1 MRKLLVVLPMLLALI
16 SGCDSTRRDFTYCD
30 IKYPEC
36 NKGFTCNLT
45 TGMCVPDTG
54 AGIPDAPIAD
64 AATGPETSPVD
75 VSVADSKDAPVAT
88 DTTPMDTITADTAV
102 VDAPQIVDA
111 AIPDTRIPDAAGTCS
126 VDNDCV
132 GVPAGAYCV
141 NTKCVSCRTSSQC
154 NNDAG
159 VPFCSAQNTCVSCA
173 GVSGPDGGS
182 ACPASAPVCAASG
195 GCVQCV
201 QNSDCQSPIAA
212 FCVQN
217 QCVGCNAPGAT
228 ASAPVSGSSDGGS
241 VDSGARDAGA
251 ASGPCTGPTPVCAK
265 DGTIAGQ
272 CVQCVTSADC
282 SGTTPICNTTTN
294 TCAACTSD
302 TQCADKGVGPGV
314 CMFHQDSRCAS
325 DTETIYVKNSTGCTG
340 GTGTAASPYCQPQA
354 GVNAV
359 TTSKRVVVMMG
370 TGSLGV
376 WIGSFSGSQVS
387 IVGQN
392 SATISPGGADI
403 GIHIAS
409 GNAYV
414 RGLTVQGVGASATN
428 PGIVVEAGAT
438 LALDRCIVK
447 ANAGGLSVNPGANF
461 DVANSVFD
469 NNQQGLF
476 GTTTLFGGIYLGGS
490 APSAGLHRLWF
501 NTIVNNQGIGVVCN
515 ETTQALT
522 GMLLYGNI
530 GGDYLSCAMDV
541 TSKWSS
547 GKPIPISGSSDTNPP
562 ALSSTDHL
570 TSTSPCRGYVN
581 GAVAH
586 PPDDIDGDPRPKIT
600 PTNPS
605 TKLDCGADEY

>member
-1 MRKLLVVLPMLLALI
+1 MRKLLVVLPTLLALAG
-16 SGCDSTRRDFTYCD
+16 GCDATRRDFNVCD
-30 IKYPEC
+30 QHYSDC
-36 NKGFTCNLT
+36 LKGFTCNQT
-45 TGMCVPDTG
+45 TGMCVPDTD
-54 AGIPDAPIAD
+54 AGIADTRIPDTATAPD
-64 AATGPETSPVD
+64 TSPVD
-75 VSVADSKDAPVAT
+75 ASVADTKDAPVGIDGTVIDTSAV
-88 DTTPMDTITADTAV
+88 DTTII
-102 VDAPQIVDA
+102 DAPIVDV

-126 VDNDCV
+126 IDNDCV
-132 GVPAGAYCV
+132 GVPAGAFCGVNNRCV
-141 NTKCVSCRTSSQC
+141 ACRTSSQC

-201 QNSDCQSPIAA
+201 KNSDCHTAGKG

-217 QCVGCNAPGAT
+217 QCVGCNDPGAT
-228 ASAPVSGSSDGGS
+228 ASVPVGGGSDGGS

-265 DGTIAGQ
+265 AGTIAGQ

-282 SGTTPICNTTTN
+282 SGTTPICNATTN

-314 CMFHQDSRCAS
+314 CMFHQDGRCAS
-325 DTETIYVKNSTGCTG
+325 DAETIYVKNSTGCAG
-340 GTGTAASPYCQPQA
+340 GAGTSASPYCQPQA

-469 NNQQGLF
+469 SNQQGLF

-515 ETTQALT
+515 EATQALT

-530 GGDYLSCAMDV
+530 GGDYLSCVMDV

-547 GKPIPISGSSDTNPP
+547 GKPIPSSGSSDTNPP

-570 TSTSPCRGYVN
+570 TSTSPCRDYVN
-581 GAVAH
+581 VAVAH
-586 PPDDIDGDPRPKIT
+586 PPDDIDGDARPKG
-600 PTNPS
+600 